1 MECHCYCV
9 AHQINLSQLERL
21 LRSESQFRVNR
32 HWQVLEV
39 HIPDQ
44 SGFYYVFSNGTLV
57 SWNLKRYQMTQYIAY
72 VISCASGVLKR
83 HLYDDYFYE
92 IGDKT
97 MIRPHSYFNLDCLVL
112 EADDSDLKLSLSYGF
127 SQSMKLKF
135 FEDRVDK
142 LIETNAVYINE
153 LSSAGKI
160 TLSRAGM
167 RQIVGEI
174 LAVKGDLNVTSN
186 FSYQP
191 KFFWQHPN
199 LESYFSLLE
208 RYLDISQRKGALNQ
222 QLDVLNEIFDMFTSY
237 LEEKHAHKLEIII
250 IVLIAIEIVFNV
262 LNLHL

>member
-9 AHQINLSQLERL
+9 AKQINLSQLERL
-21 LRSESQFRVNR
+21 LRSESQFSVNR

-39 HIPDQ
+39 HIPDHF
-44 SGFYYVFSNGTLV
+44 GFCYVFSNGTLV
-57 SWNLKRYQMTQYIAY
+57 SWNLKRYQMEQYIKY
-72 VISCASGVLKR
+72 VMSCASGLLKR
-83 HLYDDYFYE
+83 TLYDGYFYE

-97 MIRPHSYFNLDCLVL
+97 MIFPHHYFNLDCLML
-112 EADDSDLKLSLSYGF
+112 ESDDTDLKLSLSYGF

-135 FEDRVDK
+135 FEDRMDK
-142 LIETNAVYINE
+142 LIETNAVYINQ
-153 LSSAGKI
+153 LSSGGKI
-160 TLSRAGM
+160 QLSRAGM
-167 RQIVGEI
+167 RRIVGEI

-208 RYLDISQRKGALNQ
+208 RYLDIAKRKEAMNQ
-222 QLDVLNEIFDMFTSY
+222 QLDVLNEIFNMFTTY

-250 IVLIAIEIVFNV
+250 IVLIAIEIAFNV
-262 LNLHL
+262 LNLHF